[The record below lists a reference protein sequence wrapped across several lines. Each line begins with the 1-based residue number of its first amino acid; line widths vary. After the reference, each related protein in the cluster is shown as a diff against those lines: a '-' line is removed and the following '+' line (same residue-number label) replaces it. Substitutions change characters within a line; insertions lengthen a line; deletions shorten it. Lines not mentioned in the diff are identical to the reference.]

1 MDIVTSENLRRA
13 LPLFTALAIGVLVL
27 CISSILYLGREIF
40 VPFALAILLSF
51 ALAPIVNGLQR
62 FAVPQSVAIIGAV
75 TVAIVAIVFVG
86 FVIANQL
93 ATLATDLPT
102 YRITMQEK
110 IQGLSDPTEGNGAMA
125 RAARTIQEL
134 MGDFETL
141 GGSQTLQ
148 SAAEAKPMLV
158 EIATPA
164 NKLETV
170 SSIVSPLLHPLA
182 TVGIVLVFACFILA
196 QREDLRNRFIR
207 LAGTDDLQQTTG
219 AIDDA
224 ARRLSR
230 LLLTQ
235 LLVNTVFGVVIGTG
249 LWLIG
254 VPSPYLWGILAG
266 ILRFV
271 PYIGAFVGAALPLAL
286 AFAVDPGWS
295 MVIYVA
301 LLFVVVEPVLGHV
314 IEPLLYGHTS
324 GLSPLSVILAAAIWA
339 FLWGPVGL
347 VLATPLTICL
357 VVLGRHVPRLATI
370 DVLFGDRPAL
380 SPQQIFYQRML
391 AGAVREASDQARTFL
406 RERALVTYYDEIALE
421 GLRLA
426 HEDVARFAVAGER
439 LDLLR
444 SSTSE
449 LVERLE
455 RVKSPLPSGG
465 QLDAEAAAA
474 VDAAGPDQAVAL
486 VVKQANELAPAFRGS
501 APVVCVAGVSELDA
515 PLTSMLAQTIRKHG
529 LGARMVTWKELAERQ
544 PTRAD
549 AEGVALIVLS
559 FLEPLST
566 VHLRQAVRAAHRIA
580 PNARIVIGIWRER
593 DPAALQQLRRRVH
606 ADVIATT
613 FTMALKAVLEISS
626 DPGVAQIEATAG
638 EKKQLAA

>member
-1 MDIVTSENLRRA
+1 MTSEMLRRA

-62 FAVPQSVAIIGAV
+62 IAVPQSVAIIGAV
-75 TVAIVAIVFVG
+75 TVAIVAIGFVG

-93 ATLATDLPT
+93 ATLANDLPT
-102 YRITMQEK
+102 YRTTMQEK
-110 IQGLSDPTEGNGAMA
+110 IQSLSDPTVGNGPMA
-125 RAARTIQEL
+125 RAVRTIQEL
-134 MGDFETL
+134 VGDFQTV
-141 GGSQTLQ
+141 GGNDAVQ
-148 SAAEAKPMLV
+148 SAVDAKPMLV
-158 EIATPA
+158 ELATPA
-164 NKLETV
+164 NKLETI

-182 TVGIVLVFACFILA
+182 MIGIVLVFACFILA

-207 LAGTDDLQQTTG
+207 LAGTEDLQQTTG

-357 VVLGRHVPRLATI
+357 VVMGRHVPRLATI

-391 AGAVREASDQARTFL
+391 AGAVREAADQARAFL
-406 RERALVTYYDEIALE
+406 RERALATYYDEIALE
-421 GLRLA
+421 GIRLA
-426 HEDVARFAVAGER
+426 HEDVARFAVTDER

-444 SSTSE
+444 SSTLE
-449 LVERLE
+449 LVDRLE
-455 RVKSPLPSGG
+455 KVKSPLPSGG
-465 QLDAEAAAA
+465 QLNAEAAAA
-474 VDAAGPDQAVAL
+474 VDAAGPDQAVSR
-486 VVKQANELAPAFRGS
+486 VVKQADELAPAFRGP
-501 APVVCVAGVSELDA
+501 APVVCVAGISELDA

-529 LGARMVTWKELAERQ
+529 LGARMVTWKDLAERR
-544 PTRAD
+544 PTPAD

-566 VHLRQAVRAAHRIA
+566 VHLRQAVRAAHKIA
-580 PNARIVIGIWRER
+580 PGARIVIGIWRER

-613 FTMALKAVLEISS
+613 FTTALKAILEIASE
-626 DPGVAQIEATAG
+626 PGTERGETAS
-638 EKKQLAA
+638 EPAKRIAA